1 MRAKT
6 FFTTVII
13 FLVSTV
19 IFGQKTYDF
28 LRLDLSPRAG
38 ALGGSFVSNNDDPN
52 VIFYNPSGLKL
63 IKDKKISFSYVNHL
77 LDINLASVSYTQDV
91 GTLGRFGAA
100 VEYISYGNFT
110 KADKFGNKTGEFN
123 AGELAFLVGY
133 ANTLDDNLYYG
144 VNIKFINSS
153 IANKSSSALALDLG
167 LHYTI
172 PSQGLDFGIALLNSG
187 FQISKY
193 FNTKEDLP
201 LDLVIGV
208 SKKLAHLPLTLSLD
222 FHKLNEGN
230 DPYTG
235 RFEAFSVGAEFEFS
249 KALSLRFGYNNQKR
263 KELKIGD
270 FGGLAGFNLGVGVLI
285 SKYRFDYSYSSMGD
299 IGSLHRIGISTSL

>member
-1 MRAKT
+1 MKART

-13 FLVSTV
+13 FLVSV
-19 IFGQKTYDF
+19 SVFGQKTYDF
-28 LRLDLSPRAG
+28 LRLDMSPRAG

-52 VIFYNPSGLKL
+52 VIFYNPAGLKL

-110 KADKFGNKTGEFN
+110 QADQFGNKTGKFN
-123 AGELAFLVGY
+123 AGELALIVGY
-133 ANTLDDNLYYG
+133 ASALEENFYYG
-144 VNIKFINSS
+144 LNVKFINSS
-153 IANKSSSALALDLG
+153 IANQSSSALAFDLG
-167 LHYTI
+167 LHYSI
-172 PSQGLDFGIALLNSG
+172 PSQGLNFGVALLNAG

-201 LDLVIGV
+201 LDLVIGI
-208 SKKLAHLPLTLSLD
+208 SKKMSHLPLTLSVD
-222 FHKLNEGN
+222 FHKLNESGN
-230 DPYTG
+230 QYTG
-235 RFEAFSVGAEFEFS
+235 RFEAFSVGAEFKLS
-249 KALSLRFGYNNQKR
+249 KSLSVRFGYNNERR

-270 FGGLAGFNLGVGVLI
+270 FGGLAGFNLGVGLLI
-285 SKYRFDYSYSSMGD
+285 SKYHFDYGYSSMGD